1 MSQMGLMD
9 FVMDAKSRIKEVDVI
24 EAEVLIKDG
33 YKVLDVR
40 EPAEHNQ
47 LAIDNSINVP
57 RGVLEPAADLNYP
70 KANPE
75 LRDHRD
81 DKWLVL
87 CATGGRAALAT
98 DTLQKMGFN
107 NVANISGGMTA
118 WVDAG
123 KPTVSPI
130 DNPYT

>member
-24 EAEVLIKDG
+24 TAENLISEG
-33 YKVLDVR
+33 YKILDVR

-47 LAIDNSINVP
+47 LAIEDSINVP
-57 RGVLEPAADLNYP
+57 RGVLEPSADLQYP

-75 LRDHRD
+75 LRDNRD
-81 DKWLVL
+81 AKWLVL

-98 DTLQKMGFN
+98 DTLQKMGFDD
-107 NVANISGGMTA
+107 VTNIVGGMTA
-118 WVDAG
+118 WVEAG
-123 KPTVSPI
+123 KKTVIPI